1 MKSVIKSIW
10 QISKIL
16 LTHFLIIFAYTIG
29 AGFYYGV
36 VMGLSGKTDDIE
48 AGVQAFLAPQTAI
61 AVIIA
66 ALVAFLIYQRSL
78 KKKGL
83 NIFRVCRFNAIHK
96 GQVLA
101 SITMGASILF
111 LSLLVLELV
120 SYLLPDSYGAHVSN
134 MESIMV
140 ASPLIVILSV
150 GVAAPLIEEVMF
162 RGLVLRELEKKT
174 SIMMAIFVQ
183 AAIFGIYHMNIAHSI
198 MATLVGVFLGLSL
211 YWTGSIWAPMLIHLV
226 NNLLSVALELSG
238 FSVYLEANPFAF
250 RAIQGGM
257 AFIILPLS
265 VFVLYRSRT
274 VWIAGEDHNEEVLAS
289 DLEPEVELAKSV

>member
-16 LTHFLIIFAYTIG
+16 LTHFFIIFAYTIG

-257 AFIILPLS
+257 ALIILPLS

-289 DLEPEVELAKSV
+289 DLEPEVELAKTI